1 MAMSEQVCGAA
12 AEAEQGATA
21 TVWQQSAQQ
30 PASIHLGSTAQ
41 LAAAAEVR
49 PALSQARSALP
60 STNVGRVV
68 TEEMS
73 RHIGYTAAPSMAHTS
88 PDSQASLL
96 QKSQFLLD
104 SPRMSEGDSGLS
116 GSSTSS
122 DTEGP
127 EWTENDLRNARVTV
141 FMDSKL
147 RTSVDDCDGII
158 LDSLSKQHF
167 NETNIRI
174 KSTSRRSDPALTR
187 VEGKG
192 GDIRTLFEININ
204 GDPDDYTKQRI
215 RREVI

>member
-88 PDSQASLL
+88 PEQTEDDIAHASP
-96 QKSQFLLD
+96 D
-104 SPRMSEGDSGLS
+104 
-116 GSSTSS
+116 
-122 DTEGP
+122 
-127 EWTENDLRNARVTV
+127 WTEDDLRNARVTV
-141 FMDSKL
+141 FMDSNL
-147 RTSVDDCDGII
+147 QACVGGNCNDII
-158 LDSLSKQHF
+158 LHSLLAQHF
-167 NETNIRI
+167 NETNVRIRL
-174 KSTSRRSDPALTR
+174 KRRRGGPVLPR
-187 VEGKG
+187 VQGITGEM
-192 GDIRTLFEININ
+192 IRTLITIVIT
-204 GDPDDYTKQRI
+204 GIPDDYTQHRI
-215 RREVI
+215 RREVIENLEALTYSRDRIQVIFSGDWD